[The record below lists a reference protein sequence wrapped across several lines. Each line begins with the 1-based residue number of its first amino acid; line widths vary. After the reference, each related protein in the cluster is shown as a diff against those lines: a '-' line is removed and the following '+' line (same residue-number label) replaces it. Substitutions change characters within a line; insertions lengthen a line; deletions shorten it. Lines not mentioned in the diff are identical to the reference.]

1 MNLFIIIFNT
11 IYRQRKRERVTEGER
26 EKGNNRDKER

>member
-1 MNLFIIIFNT
+1 MNLFIIFNT
-11 IYRQRKRERVTEGER
+11 IYRQRKRERVREGER